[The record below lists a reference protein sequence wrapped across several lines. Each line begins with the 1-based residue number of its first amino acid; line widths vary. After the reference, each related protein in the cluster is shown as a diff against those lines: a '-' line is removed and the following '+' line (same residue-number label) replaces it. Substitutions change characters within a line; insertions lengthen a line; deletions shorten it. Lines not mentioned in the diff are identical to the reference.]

1 LCALSL
7 MLAGVVKGISGIGV
21 PLVGISLLSL
31 LVPVPQAI
39 ALLPVPIVVVNAW
52 QVLINGGFP
61 GVCRRFASLLLAMCV
76 GTVIGTALLA
86 SIDVLALL
94 LAVGCVITVFALAEL
109 LRLRVRVPSNFHHLA
124 GGAAGLLG
132 GVLGGLSSIFGPPI
146 LMYLVTLQLSKDEF
160 VRAICGI
167 YLIAGIM
174 LAITLAAFGVAG
186 VQDLKWSALATVPLL
201 IGVVIGQFARARVSE
216 TQFRR
221 GLLIMLVII
230 GANMIRRG
238 MS

>member
-1 LCALSL
+1 

-109 LRLRVRVPSNFHHLA
+109 LRLRVRVPSNN
-124 GGAAGLLG
+124 
-132 GVLGGLSSIFGPPI
+132 
-146 LMYLVTLQLSKDEF
+146 T
-160 VRAICGI
+160 
-167 YLIAGIM
+167 
-174 LAITLAAFGVAG
+174 
-186 VQDLKWSALATVPLL
+186 
-201 IGVVIGQFARARVSE
+201 
-216 TQFRR
+216 
-221 GLLIMLVII
+221 
-230 GANMIRRG
+230 
-238 MS
+238 